1 MWNIMKENDGWYL
14 SLTCW
19 TPLDA
24 TFSVCLA
31 DFFNLLGTASSSS
44 VETTSKYN
52 ASAIN
57 NIQTYMYSRQSGL
70 MLSVLNPGWSGWL
83 CFLQQVNTSARL
95 KVRWCKKTDLILP
108 QAHLTQS
115 IFPIQ
120 SSHFINKESP
130 PNPFVELSC
139 IKI

>member
-1 MWNIMKENDGWYL
+1 MWNIMKENDGGYL

-19 TPLDA
+19 T
-24 TFSVCLA
+24 FSVCLVN
-31 DFFNLLGTASSSS
+31 FFNLLGTASSSS

-120 SSHFINKESP
+120 SSHSINKESP
-130 PNPFVELSC
+130 WNPFVELSH

>member
-1 MWNIMKENDGWYL
+1 MKENDGGYL
-14 SLTCW
+14 FLTCW
-19 TPLDA
+19 

-31 DFFNLLGTASSSS
+31 NFFNLLGTVSSSS

-52 ASAIN
+52 SSAIII
-57 NIQTYMYSRQSGL
+57 IQTYMYSRQSGL
-70 MLSVLNPGWSGWL
+70 MLSALNPGWSRWL
-83 CFLQQVNTSARL
+83 CFLQQVNTSAML
-95 KVRWCKKTDLILP
+95 NVRWCKKTDLILP

-120 SSHFINKESP
+120 SSHSINKESP
-130 PNPFVELSC
+130 WNPFVELSH